1 MSWDVSVA
9 ANGSDGTIDV
19 EFDDDCIHRFTL
31 DYDRAEE
38 LRDMITDALEH
49 LDECR
54 RQKNPP
60 EPEPVSRVST
70 VYAAYLTSKWG
81 NE

>member
-9 ANGSDGTIDV
+9 LNGSNGTIDV
-19 EFDDDCIHRFTL
+19 EFGDALIQRFTL
-31 DYDRAEE
+31 DYDQAEE

-49 LDECR
+49 LDECE

-60 EPEPVSRVST
+60 EQSVSRVSAA
-70 VYAAYLTSKWG
+70 YAAYLTKKWG
-81 NE
+81 DG